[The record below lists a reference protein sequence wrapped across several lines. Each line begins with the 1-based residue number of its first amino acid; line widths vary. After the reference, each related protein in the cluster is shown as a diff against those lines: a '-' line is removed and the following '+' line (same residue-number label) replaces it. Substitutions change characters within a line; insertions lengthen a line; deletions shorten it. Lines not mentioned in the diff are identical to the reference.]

1 MLGRIQRD
9 WNVLEQLLCR
19 GNYCREEPDCSMG
32 IGSQLKSRERK
43 RWNIP
48 ETEYSL
54 NGKQEIHWNSSSEML
69 SGHWERP

>member
-48 ETEYSL
+48 ET
-54 NGKQEIHWNSSSEML
+54 IFF
-69 SGHWERP
+69 EREARDPLEQ